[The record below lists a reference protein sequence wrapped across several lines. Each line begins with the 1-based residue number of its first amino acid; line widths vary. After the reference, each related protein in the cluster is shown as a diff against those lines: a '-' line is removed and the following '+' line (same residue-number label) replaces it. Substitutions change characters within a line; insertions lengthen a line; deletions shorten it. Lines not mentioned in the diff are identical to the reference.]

1 MCVIGVVASLI
12 LHFSP
17 GDAAKDF
24 NLNSSTFFYLLL
36 PPIVFDAGYFMPNR
50 AFFQNLGTILLY
62 AVVGTIWNTSLI
74 ALLMWGC
81 DEWDWFTH
89 KCQMLPIFTF
99 AALISAVDP
108 VAVLAVFEEIH
119 VNEVLHILVFGE
131 SLLNDAVTVVI
142 YHMMETFTEI
152 GAENLEITDIFSGIA
167 SFFCVSIGGTAIG
180 VLFGLLTAFVTKY
193 TDHVRV
199 IEPIFVFSFS
209 YLSYICAEIFHFSGI
224 LSIVFCGI
232 TMAQYVEENISH
244 KSHTTIKYFLKMMS
258 SVSEAVIFLFL
269 GLSATEALKYIDP
282 VFVMIA
288 LAACLIFRFAGVYF
302 LTMIANKFR
311 VDKLNRSQQFIMAY
325 GGIRGGVAFCLAVLL
340 KEDVV
345 GEKVKGVFVS
355 TTIIVVFFTVFIQGM
370 TIKPLVQ
377 AFRIKT
383 QNSAKL
389 NIFETMADRVVD
401 HVMSGIED
409 ISGKRGD
416 NWIRVHYEMLNHR
429 YLRPGLLREKPV
441 TSELNMMRAFSK
453 LNIQETVNYVQSH
466 QSMFLTPSVSQN
478 SLTNYM
484 RKELEKSKFSTLSAF

>member
-1 MCVIGVVASLI
+1 MVASLI

-24 NLNSSTFFYLLL
+24 NLNSTTFFYLLL

-62 AVVGTIWNTSLI
+62 AVVGTIWNTVLI
-74 ALLMWGC
+74 ALILWGC
-81 DEWDWFTH
+81 DELDWFNQT
-89 KCQMLPIFTF
+89 CGMLPIFTF

-152 GAENLEITDIFSGIA
+152 GVDNLKVLDILSGIA
-167 SFFCVSIGGTAIG
+167 NFLCVSLGGTTIG

-269 GLSATEALKYIDP
+269 GLSATEALKQID
-282 VFVMIA
+282 VTFVAIA
-288 LAACLIFRFAGVYF
+288 LFACLICRFAGVYC
-302 LTMIANKFR
+302 LTALANQFR

-340 KEDVV
+340 DEDVF

-377 AFRIKT
+377 VFRIKT
-383 QNSAKL
+383 QNMAKL

-409 ISGKRGD
+409 ITGKRGD
-416 NWIRVHYEMLNHR
+416 NWVRVHYEALNNR
-429 YLRPGLLREKPV
+429 YLRPKLLREKPV

-466 QSMFLTPSVSQN
+466 QNMFLTPSVSQN

-484 RKELEKSKFSTLSAF
+484 RKELEKSKWQFSTFFV